1 MKRRH
6 TQQAAMPMW
15 QNHTIRLRCWR
26 SFTTIWG
33 SVTMHDP
40 PRILIADDNED
51 TREILAAQ
59 LAIHHYELLQAADG
73 EKAIAVARHQLPDLI
88 LLDVMMPKIDGM
100 EVCRR
105 LKGDASLPF
114 MPIILVT
121 VRSDT
126 KDVILGL
133 EAGAV
138 EYLTKPIDDV
148 ALAARVKSVLQIK
161 ELHDKVIAQ
170 AAELASWNR
179 TLEQRVAT
187 QLLEIER
194 ISRLKQF
201 LPPQVAKLIISSGND
216 HLLESHRKAITVV
229 SCDLRGF
236 TAFAEIAEPEELML
250 LLREYHTTLGAVI
263 NKFEGTVERFAGDG
277 LLVLFNDPLSCPDP
291 SVQAVQMAVHMRDEI
306 AKLEAKWRKHG
317 RELGFGIG
325 IAHGYATLGCIG
337 FEGRFQYSATGTVA
351 NLACRLCDVAQ
362 NGQILIDAKVHA
374 AVEMVTEME
383 PGGEL
388 VLKGFHQ
395 PIRTFNVRK
404 VLAPN

>member
-1 MKRRH
+1 
-6 TQQAAMPMW
+6 MW
-15 QNHTIRLRCWR
+15 QNHTIRSHSWR
-26 SFTTIWG
+26 PFATIWG
-33 SVTMHDP
+33 SATMHDP

-121 VRSDT
+121 ARSDT

-138 EYLTKPIDDV
+138 EYLTKPIDEV
-148 ALAARVKSVLQIK
+148 AVAARVKSVLQIK

-250 LLREYHTTLGAVI
+250 LLQEYHTTLGAVI
-263 NKFEGTVERFAGDG
+263 NKFGGTVERFAGDG
-277 LLVLFNDPLSCPDP
+277 LLVLFNDPLPCPDP
-291 SVQAVQMAVHMRDEI
+291 SVQAVQMAVQMRDEI

-337 FEGRFQYSATGTVA
+337 FEGRFQYSVTGTVA

-383 PGGEL
+383 PAGEL

-404 VLAPN
+404 VTIKESRSRRAAKLP

>member
-1 MKRRH
+1 
-6 TQQAAMPMW
+6 MW
-15 QNHTIRLRCWR
+15 QNHTIRLCCWR
-26 SFTTIWG
+26 PFATIWG

-291 SVQAVQMAVHMRDEI
+291 SVQAVQMAVQMRDEI
-306 AKLEAKWRKHG
+306 ARLEAKWHKHG

-383 PGGEL
+383 PAGEL

-404 VLAPN
+404 VSN

>member
-1 MKRRH
+1 
-6 TQQAAMPMW
+6 
-15 QNHTIRLRCWR
+15 
-26 SFTTIWG
+26 
-33 SVTMHDP
+33 MHNP

-51 TREILAAQ
+51 TRDILAAQ

-73 EKAIAVARHQLPDLI
+73 EEAVAIARHELPDLI
-88 LLDVMMPKIDGM
+88 LLDVMMPKMDGM

-114 MPIILVT
+114 MPIILIT
-121 VRSDT
+121 ARSDT

-148 ALAARVKSVLQIK
+148 AVAARVKSVLQIK

-170 AAELASWNR
+170 ATELVSWNH

-216 HLLESHRKAITVV
+216 QLLESHRKAITVV

-277 LLVLFNDPLSCPDP
+277 LLVLFNDPLPCPDP
-291 SVQAVQMAVHMRDEI
+291 SVRAVQMAVEMRGEI
-306 AKLEAKWRKHG
+306 AKLEEKWLKHG

-337 FEGRFQYSATGTVA
+337 FEGRFQYSVTGTVA

-374 AVEMVTEME
+374 GVEMVTEVE
-383 PGGEL
+383 PVGEL

-395 PIRTFNVRK
+395 PIRAFNVRK
-404 VLAPN
+404 LAIKESRSHRAARARLD